1 MFFSAR
7 SKAQENNSQ
16 PINISGSIATVDTL
30 ALKKKKAVDAIDTS
44 VVFVSDDG
52 DKYYLLCDKN
62 KLAVYD
68 KLIKRAKK
76 PVKISGTMEE
86 INRDYYI
93 VIENFILL

>member
-1 MFFSAR
+1 MFFSVR
-7 SKAQENNSQ
+7 GKAQENDTQ
-16 PINISGSIATVDTL
+16 PINISGSLATVDTN

-62 KLAVYD
+62 KLAVYN
-68 KLIKRAKK
+68 KLIKRANK
-76 PVKISGTMEE
+76 PIKISGTMEE

-93 VIENFILL
+93 VVENFIFL